1 MKLDHLFTLTDHI
14 AVLQHAKFAVPAR
27 REGYTVDDNA
37 RALVL
42 AAKAQSIWP
51 SEKLL
56 ELQRKLLAFILLMQ
70 SENGK
75 LHNLM
80 DYSQRILDEPFTGD
94 HLGRVIWATGT
105 VINSSL
111 PAGMKGSARLIFDR
125 ALPWARESA
134 SPRTK
139 AYACLGLAE
148 RLRSQPN
155 DRNLSLN
162 LKHIADTLLKQYTA
176 TSTPGWEWFENSLT
190 YDNARMSQA
199 LLVAHQTLGDQ
210 AFLSAGLDSLSF
222 LAMETTKDAIFVP
235 IGSNGWY
242 MKGGERAL
250 YDQQPVDTGAMVETV
265 VLAHKLTQLPAHEKT
280 LRQALGWFFGL
291 NTKCVEVYDNATG
304 ACYDGITAEGLNE
317 NQGSESTV
325 AFLLAAAVLIET
337 YTQSL

>member
-111 PAGMKGSARLIFDR
+111 PAGMKGSARLIFD
-125 ALPWARESA
+125 
-134 SPRTK
+134 PRT
-139 AYACLGLAE
+139 
-148 RLRSQPN
+148 
-155 DRNLSLN
+155 
-162 LKHIADTLLKQYTA
+162 
-176 TSTPGWEWFENSLT
+176 
-190 YDNARMSQA
+190 
-199 LLVAHQTLGDQ
+199 
-210 AFLSAGLDSLSF
+210 
-222 LAMETTKDAIFVP
+222 
-235 IGSNGWY
+235 
-242 MKGGERAL
+242 
-250 YDQQPVDTGAMVETV
+250 
-265 VLAHKLTQLPAHEKT
+265 
-280 LRQALGWFFGL
+280 ALGQ
-291 NTKCVEVYDNATG
+291 
-304 ACYDGITAEGLNE
+304 GICI
-317 NQGSESTV
+317 STN
-325 AFLLAAAVLIET
+325 
-337 YTQSL
+337 QSLRLPRSRRAITQPAK